1 MRKVFDRKATFSATN
16 TIAAEL
22 GTKIAAL
29 EGEQRARPDS
39 RDRTLALYQALMA
52 SGRVGEAQEL
62 TARWAQRDALDPE
75 ALLARADL
83 AAMRGDRARA
93 LRILSGLADVRP
105 GDKTVPARLANAYA
119 ALGDATRACPFRIAL
134 AELDSND
141 RTRAAEAVRC
151 AQDRG
156 LVDVASALVAG
167 LPEARRA
174 ETLTLALRVDLAAPG
189 VLVGDVRVTARWS
202 GGSDLDVALVD
213 KNGRRFSWLGTT
225 VRTILPSSK
234 DVASA
239 STETLAVAGLPA
251 GNYVVEVVRADAIG
265 QRRPIAGELT
275 FNLPGGE
282 SRVVPFQLAGER
294 VEVGTVRVFFSS
306 RLVPVG
312 GGPDPR
318 SLGW

>member
-1 MRKVFDRKATFSATN
+1 MRKVFDRKATFTATN
-16 TIAAEL
+16 TLAAEL

-29 EGEQRARPDS
+29 EGDQRARPDS

-62 TARWAQRDALDPE
+62 TARWSQRDALDPE
-75 ALLARADL
+75 ALVARADL
-83 AAMRGDRARA
+83 AAMRGDRSRA

-105 GDKTVPARLANAYA
+105 GA
-119 ALGDATRACPFRIAL
+119 ALGDATHACPFRITL
-134 AELDSND
+134 AELDAND

-156 LVDVASALVAG
+156 LGDVAGALVAG

-174 ETLTLALRVDLAAPG
+174 EVLTLALRTDLAAPG
-189 VLVGDVRVTARWS
+189 IVAGDVRIAARWS
-202 GGSDLDVALVD
+202 GGTDLDVALVD

-225 VRTILPSSK
+225 VKTILASSK
-234 DVASA
+234 DVAST

-251 GNYVVEVVRADAIG
+251 GNYVVEVVRADASG
-265 QRRPIAGELT
+265 QRAPVAGELT
-275 FNLPGGE
+275 FTLPGGE

-306 RLVPVG
+306 RLVPMG
-312 GGPDPR
+312 GGPNR
-318 SLGW
+318 GSLGW